1 MTRRGWIAILCA
13 LVAGGVFAA
22 VAVAAPHFKK
32 GGTPTCADEGDLLR
46 CRGTLA
52 GLGNENLVIDLQ
64 AHGEAS
70 FECENPGGNRAPG
83 QNKIPF
89 TAEGSQTIQGSAI
102 KNGNATFNVAAPED
116 PPPTPTAEDAGC
128 PNDNWK
134 AVRVS
139 DVAFSDINLTITQGG
154 TLLFT
159 CTRPGPVPSSGS
171 VTLSCS

>member
-32 GGTPTCADEGDLLR
+32 GGTPTCRDTGNELV
-46 CRGTLA
+46 CTGTLA
-52 GLGNENLVIDLQ
+52 GLGNGDLVIDLQ
-64 AHGEAS
+64 ANAVAS
-70 FECENPGGNRAPG
+70 FECENRGGNRAPG

-89 TAEGSQTIQGSAI
+89 SAEGSQTIQDTEF
-102 KNGNATFNVAAPED
+102 KNGNASFNVAAPED
-116 PPPTPTAEDAGC
+116 PPTPTAEEAGC
-128 PNDNWK
+128 PNGNWR
-134 AVRVS
+134 AVRTS
-139 DVAFSDINLTITQGG
+139 DIAFSDIRLTITQGG